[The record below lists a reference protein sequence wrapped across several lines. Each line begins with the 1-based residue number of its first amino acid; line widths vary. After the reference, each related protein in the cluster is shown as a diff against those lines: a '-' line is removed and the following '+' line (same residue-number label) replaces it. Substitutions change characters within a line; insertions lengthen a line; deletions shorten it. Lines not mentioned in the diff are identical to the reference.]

1 MPQKK
6 TNTEFRNVHDSEIW
20 IRHQVLGVLR
30 VQLRQLVGALS
41 VPMVT
46 QDRGG
51 YNRPSTSL
59 SGLSPLYKAPQ
70 RVLAIKS

>member
-30 VQLRQLVGALS
+30 VQLRQLVGALG

-46 QDRGG
+46 
-51 YNRPSTSL
+51 
-59 SGLSPLYKAPQ
+59 
-70 RVLAIKS
+70 